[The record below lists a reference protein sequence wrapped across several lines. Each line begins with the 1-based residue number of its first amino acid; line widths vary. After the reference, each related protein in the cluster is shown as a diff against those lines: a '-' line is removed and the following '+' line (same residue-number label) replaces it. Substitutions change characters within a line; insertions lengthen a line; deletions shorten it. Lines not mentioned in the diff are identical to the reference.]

1 MKKCVCGKM
10 RFHSHIVLKIILL
23 CSILFQF
30 GCTKLVYTTY
40 YEDEDYTEFVT
51 HPLKLKNNIGKEINL
66 IASRK
71 CDGQILCSAFEIKIE
86 ITHEGKFAYLKNKDF
101 IIESKNQK
109 FDFNK
114 RNYKFDFDISKKNKD
129 GTKGLISE
137 SWIIYIPINIFEEII
152 NSKEISL
159 VIGEQSILIGREKL
173 ESWVVLVNH
182 PRLIEQMDQEQQRV
196 YGESEGIPSTI
207 SRQTKIIEKKIKKEA
222 EKETW
227 ELIKDSDNI
236 EDIEYFLKNFPES
249 SYSLPAKLKLN
260 QLKRQQ

>member
-23 CSILFQF
+23 CFIFFQF

-71 CDGQILCSAFEIKIE
+71 CDGQILCSAFEIKIK

-101 IIESKNQK
+101 MIESKNQK

-137 SWIIYIPINIFEEII
+137 SWIIYVPINIYEEII

-159 VIGEQSILIGREKL
+159 IIGEQSILIGREKL
-173 ESWVVLVNH
+173 QSWGCA
-182 PRLIEQMDQEQQRV
+182 R
-196 YGESEGIPSTI
+196 
-207 SRQTKIIEKKIKKEA
+207 
-222 EKETW
+222 
-227 ELIKDSDNI
+227 
-236 EDIEYFLKNFPES
+236 
-249 SYSLPAKLKLN
+249 
-260 QLKRQQ
+260 